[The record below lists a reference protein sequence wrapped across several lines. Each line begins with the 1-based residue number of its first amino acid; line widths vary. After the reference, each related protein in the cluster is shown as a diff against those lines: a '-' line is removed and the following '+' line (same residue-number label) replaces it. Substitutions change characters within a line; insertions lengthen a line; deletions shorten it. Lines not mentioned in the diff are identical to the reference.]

1 MRNVYVNKE
10 CIEEV
15 YRYIGMNKAET
26 WSWEVESGKIC
37 INKAMDMNDAFRINS
52 CWGIADV

>member
-26 WSWEVESGKIC
+26 WSWEVESGKWK
-37 INKAMDMNDAFRINS
+37 NMY
-52 CWGIADV
+52 